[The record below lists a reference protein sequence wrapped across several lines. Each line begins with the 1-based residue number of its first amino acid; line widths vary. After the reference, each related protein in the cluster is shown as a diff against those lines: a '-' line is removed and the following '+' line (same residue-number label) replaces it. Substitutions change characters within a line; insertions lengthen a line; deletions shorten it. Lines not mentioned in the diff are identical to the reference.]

1 MLSLLILAI
10 ACLPQFISSSNLA
23 LTFDAANSTCT
34 AACTTCSDT
43 SNADTNQYNTDDGV
57 LNELLNATKNNG
69 QDIQEIKQ
77 KLDGIIS
84 SLSLI
89 SRRLLPLMLELSM
102 IYCY

>member
-23 LTFDAANSTCT
+23 LTFDAANNTCT

-43 SNADTNQYNTDDGV
+43 SNTIKSND
-57 LNELLNATKNNG
+57 

-77 KLDGIIS
+77 KMDGIIS
-84 SLSLI
+84 SLI
-89 SRRLLPLMLELSM
+89 
-102 IYCY
+102 